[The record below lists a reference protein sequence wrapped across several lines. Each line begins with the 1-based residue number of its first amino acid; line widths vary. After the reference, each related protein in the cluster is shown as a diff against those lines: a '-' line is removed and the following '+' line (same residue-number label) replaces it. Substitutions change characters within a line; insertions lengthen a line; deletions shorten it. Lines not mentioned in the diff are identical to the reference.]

1 MGCRPDWPT
10 SLILNAK
17 HTLASHRREAMG
29 DGSNAT
35 SHWCCVLALVSSVH
49 AEEATTYTC
58 TKHTLHEC
66 LLELPCDSLK
76 KEPDGDIVVSS
87 GVKIR
92 LAGTLEK
99 RDFSQRDFNRA
110 AEEKCGKLQ

>member
-1 MGCRPDWPT
+1 MVPMRPAVCAA
-10 SLILNAK
+10 LL
-17 HTLASHRREAMG
+17 L
-29 DGSNAT
+29 
-35 SHWCCVLALVSSVH
+35 LVSSVH

-99 RDFSQRDFNRA
+99 GDFNQRDFNQA
-110 AEEKCGKLQ
+110 AEKKCGKLQ